1 MRASRPSSPHS
12 FHLIRPSP
20 ALTCRAAPPRLFCL
34 LSISTCPDQSCC
46 HRLLYPQEEGS
57 QSKALVWAPI
67 SCLHQAEFCFFQ
79 INRTV
84 SSKPNSLKSPVTGET
99 NCCMFGHLCTGLPF
113 CRNLQNKARSS
124 SLWPR
129 RAHPGWLLLSVQNQ
143 FLGNPWPGLVQEESA
158 RSRLQVDQTSPGS
171 YSGPQA
177 GKKRELTNH

>member
-57 QSKALVWAPI
+57 QSKAPVWAPI

-113 CRNLQNKARSS
+113 PTK
-124 SLWPR
+124 
-129 RAHPGWLLLSVQNQ
+129 
-143 FLGNPWPGLVQEESA
+143 
-158 RSRLQVDQTSPGS
+158 SRLGWCRSVLRGMLGGPSRADSLDSIRYKMRS
-171 YSGPQA
+171 YPMIYRAFKNGQNDSF
-177 GKKRELTNH
+177 